1 MIETFELRGHTLE
14 YDDDYHLY
22 IVDGIEVPSVTQI
35 LKTKFPAKYAN
46 VDRATLDNAARL
58 GTKLHKAIEDHE
70 AGREVDSSDVESEF
84 AGYLDLKEKYEFK
97 VIRSEVPVLIPYES
111 KIVAA
116 GRLDMIFE
124 MDGQIGIADI
134 KRTYKLDKQYLAWQL
149 ALYSIGYRYTYG
161 EHIETHRCLHLRKE
175 VADFVKI
182 QPANVTDVSA
192 LLKEVA
198 NETGQCP
205 F

>member
-1 MIETFELRGHTLE
+1 MIETFELRGHTME
-14 YDDDYHLY
+14 YDDDCHLY

-35 LKTKFPAKYAN
+35 LKKKFPAKYPG
-46 VDRATLDNAARL
+46 VDLAVLERAARL
-58 GTKLHKAIEDHE
+58 GTRLHKAIEDYE
-70 AGREVDSSDVESEF
+70 AGRIVNSYEVEDEF
-84 AGYLDLKEKYEFK
+84 ARYINLKQKYGFK
-97 VIRSEVPVLIPYES
+97 VLRSELPVIIPYES

-116 GRLDMIFE
+116 GRLDMIIE

-134 KRTYKLDKQYLAWQL
+134 KRTYKLDKSYLAWQL

-161 EHIETHRCLHLRKE
+161 EHIEFHRCLHLRKD

-182 QPANVTDVSA
+182 SPANVTDVSA

>member
-1 MIETFELRGHTLE
+1 MIETFELRGHTME

-35 LKTKFPAKYAN
+35 LKRKFPAKYAGIAQW
-46 VDRATLDNAARL
+46 VLDTAARL
-58 GTKLHKAIEDHE
+58 GTKLHKAIDDHE
-70 AGREVDSSDVESEF
+70 AGREVDDSEVEEEF
-84 AGYLDLKEKYEFK
+84 NNYLNLKQKYGFE
-97 VIRSEVPVLIPYES
+97 VLRSELPVIIPYES

-116 GRLDMIFE
+116 GRLDMIIE

-134 KRTYKLDKQYLAWQL
+134 KRTYKLDKSYLAWQL

-161 EHIETHRCLHLRKE
+161 EHIEFHRCLHLRKD

-182 QPANVTDVSA
+182 SPANVTDVSA

-198 NETGQCP
+198 NEAGQCP

>member
-1 MIETFELRGHTLE
+1 M
-14 YDDDYHLY
+14 
-22 IVDGIEVPSVTQI
+22 
-35 LKTKFPAKYAN
+35 
-46 VDRATLDNAARL
+46 
-58 GTKLHKAIEDHE
+58 
-70 AGREVDSSDVESEF
+70 
-84 AGYLDLKEKYEFK
+84 
-97 VIRSEVPVLIPYES
+97 
-111 KIVAA
+111 
-116 GRLDMIFE
+116 
-124 MDGQIGIADI
+124 DI

-161 EHIETHRCLHLRKE
+161 EHIEARRCLHLREE

-182 QPANVTDVSA
+182 HPANVTDVSA